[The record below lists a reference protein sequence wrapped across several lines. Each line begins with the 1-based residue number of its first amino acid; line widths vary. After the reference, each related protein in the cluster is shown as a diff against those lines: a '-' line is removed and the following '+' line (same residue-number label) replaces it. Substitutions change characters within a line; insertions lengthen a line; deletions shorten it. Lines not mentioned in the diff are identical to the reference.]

1 MAKELTNNAHIL
13 SAPTEAQAQ
22 AWVALHYLNLYRIT
36 LAALFVSSIS
46 IEQNLPVLGSYN
58 PTLFLYVSFI
68 YLITSMFCS
77 FAIRWQKPSF
87 EALTNSLAFLD
98 VLVLTFLMH
107 TSGGIESGLGMLL
120 VVAIA
125 GSSLISEGRT
135 ASLFAA
141 MAAIAILTEQ
151 VYAQLHTALETNYTQ
166 AGLLGATLFATAI
179 LSHVLSKR
187 LRETEALAKQRG
199 IDLANMA
206 QLNEHVIKRL
216 QSGVIVVDKNNRIRL
231 MNESAWHMLGLPDY
245 EASGNPTLQS
255 VSDELDEH
263 MTRWQQTQ
271 SSQPPIFR
279 PGAGTMD
286 ILPSFTQLGKDK
298 SSGTLIFLEDSTR
311 MAQQAQQMKLASL
324 GRLTASIAHEIR
336 NPLGAISHADQLL
349 AESENL
355 DSSDRRL
362 TEIIHTHTAR
372 VNAIIENV
380 LQLSRRGNAM
390 PESIALQTWLA
401 NFVQELTL
409 SQNIDSEVVVSS
421 VEPADLIL
429 HIDPTQLHQVLWNL
443 CQNGL
448 RYSQDHPK
456 NPKIEIRCTITPDSQ
471 TITLDVI
478 DYGSG
483 IDPETAQK
491 IFEPFFTTDAKGSG
505 LGLYIAK
512 EMCETNHGTLRYI
525 PIPSSG
531 SCFRI
536 EFPGGSG
543 VGVRD
548 S

>member
-1 MAKELTNNAHIL
+1 MAKELSANMGLPKNL
-13 SAPTEAQAQ
+13 SDSRTQ
-22 AWVALHYLNLYRIT
+22 AWLALHYLNLYRIT

-46 IEQNLPVLGSYN
+46 IEKNLPILGSYN
-58 PTLFLYVSFI
+58 PQIFLYVSST
-68 YLITSMFCS
+68 YLVISMFCS
-77 FAIRWQKPSF
+77 FAIRWKKPSF
-87 EALTNSLAFLD
+87 ETLTNCLAFLD
-98 VLVLTFLMH
+98 VLVLTLLMH

-151 VYAQLHTALETNYTQ
+151 VYSQLNTALETNYTQ
-166 AGLLGATLFATAI
+166 AGLLGITLFATAI

-216 QSGVIVVDKNNRIRL
+216 QSGVIVVDKSNRIRL
-231 MNESAWHMLGLPDY
+231 MNESAWHMLGLPNY
-245 EASGNPTLQS
+245 EAQGNPTLQS
-255 VSDELDEH
+255 VSDELDEQ
-263 MTRWQQTQ
+263 MILWQHTQ
-271 SSQPPIFR
+271 SRQPPIFR
-279 PGAGTMD
+279 PSNGNMD
-286 ILPSFTQLGKDK
+286 IMPNFTRLGKDK

-355 DSSDRRL
+355 DQSDKRL

-380 LQLSRRGNAM
+380 LQLSRRGNAT
-390 PESIALQTWLA
+390 PEDIELQTWLA
-401 NFVQELTL
+401 NFVEEFIL
-409 SQNIDSEVVVSS
+409 SQNLDPEVVAYS
-421 VEPADLIL
+421 VEPQNLIL
-429 HIDPTQLHQVLWNL
+429 HIDPTQFHQVLWNL

-448 RYSQDHPK
+448 RYSQNYPK
-456 NPKIEIRCTITPDSQ
+456 NPKLEIRCTVIPDTQ
-471 TITLDVI
+471 MMTIDVI
-478 DYGSG
+478 DHGSG
-483 IDPETAQK
+483 IDPETAQQ

-512 EMCETNHGTLRYI
+512 EMCETNHGKLRYI
-525 PIPSSG
+525 PVPSGG

-536 EFPGGSG
+536 EFPNKQ
-543 VGVRD
+543 
-548 S
+548 